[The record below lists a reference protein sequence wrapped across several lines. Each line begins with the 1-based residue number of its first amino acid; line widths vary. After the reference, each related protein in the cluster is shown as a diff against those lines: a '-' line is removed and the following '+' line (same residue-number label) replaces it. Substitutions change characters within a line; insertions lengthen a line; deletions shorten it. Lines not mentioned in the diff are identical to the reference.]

1 MSVQEESDSTGLVG
15 TIEYSDTHSTNDVED
30 DQITR
35 RQCYKLKYRFRYF
48 SSKGASLVLVWTLLV
63 SIAFGSLDNL
73 FLGFLNV
80 FNKSESR
87 LTYVTW
93 LPYIPWFVCALLSGW
108 LADAQFGNYKM
119 VKTGVILHFV
129 VSLLQSILQLTLVT
143 LSGDQP
149 LFYFV
154 LHVILTCFGYASRAM
169 ILVTSLQLGLNQMP
183 GASAANVTS
192 FIAWFVACLYAG
204 NWINS
209 FTSRVAYDCL
219 SSSQEQNLSYSQL
232 VLLFNTILLGIV
244 LCSDFLLSPN
254 WLSKELKL
262 PQSSKAISQVLKFA
276 AKHKAPVNRSALTY
290 WEEDIPSRIDLGKSK
305 YGGPFTTEQVED
317 VKTILKMLSVS
328 VPLFLIFTSFYLFQQ
343 FIYVKDYDATILSN
357 DTCPNVLLRSFT
369 YSTSW
374 WVVGGISIYEFAIY
388 PFVVPIIP
396 TILKRI
402 GATSLLIF
410 LVNATALIVSIID
423 YSKEISDPADTD
435 WFWIVHSLLSA
446 PLKILL
452 LTCVFEFVCAQ
463 SPHNMKGL
471 MIGYVWSEYYLSNIF
486 ANILAGMLHALCIGP
501 LCSIFY
507 SSLATVLSITGF
519 IVYCILARWYKT
531 RVRDDI
537 SSPHRWVEEV
547 YDRYLSHNLK
557 P

>member
-1 MSVQEESDSTGLVG
+1 MSTQVQLLESSKEPVRLLG
-15 TIEYSDTHSTNDVED
+15 TAEFPDAVEGT
-30 DQITR
+30 QLTK
-35 RQCYKLKYRFRYF
+35 RQCCKLKYRFRFF
-48 SSKGASLVLVWTLLV
+48 SSKGASLVLIWTLLV

-80 FNKSESR
+80 FNEKSY

-108 LADAQFGNYKM
+108 LADAQFGNYRM
-119 VKTGVILHFV
+119 VRSGVVLLFV
-129 VSLLQSILQLTLVT
+129 TAFLQSILQLTRVS

-149 LFYFV
+149 LYYFV
-154 LHVILTCFGYASRAM
+154 LSTILTCFGYASRAM
-169 ILVTSLQLGLNQMP
+169 ILVTSLQLGLNQIP
-183 GASAANVTS
+183 DASAANVTS

-209 FTSRVAYDCL
+209 FTNRVAYDCL
-219 SSSQEQNLSYSQL
+219 SSSLDQNLSYSQL
-232 VLLFNTILLGIV
+232 VWLFTVFCLSIV
-244 LCSDFLLSPN
+244 LCSDFFLSPK

-262 PQSSKAISQVLKFA
+262 PQSSKTISQVLKFA

-290 WEEDIPSRIDLGKSK
+290 WEDDIPSRIDLGKSK

-317 VKTILKMLSVS
+317 VKTILRMLSVS
-328 VPLFLIFTSFYLFQQ
+328 VPLFLIFISFYLYQQ
-343 FIYVKDYDATILSN
+343 FIYVKDYEATILSN
-357 DTCPNVLLRSFT
+357 DSCPNVLLRSFT

-388 PFVVPIIP
+388 PFIVPIIP

-402 GATSLLIF
+402 GCTSLLIF
-410 LVNATALIVSIID
+410 LVNATALIVSVID
-423 YSKEISDPADTD
+423 FSKEISDPADTD

-471 MIGYVWSEYYLSNIF
+471 MIGYAWSEYYLSNIF
-486 ANILAGMLHALCIGP
+486 ANILAGTLHALCKGP
-501 LCSIFY
+501 VCSIIY
-507 SSLATVLSITGF
+507 SSVATFLSITGF
-519 IVYCILARWYKT
+519 IVYCILAIVYKR

-537 SSPHRWVEEV
+537 STPHRWAEEF
-547 YDRYLSHNLK
+547 YGRYLPDDK